1 MASSEG
7 LTDTHGDSEA
17 TAPTEESAP
26 ANGNGSLWRAR
37 LTERFT
43 IPGAVAICACRSVLG
58 IWRAS
63 GIPFQV
69 RDIGLGGLSLR
80 HIGVELKPGT
90 RLRLNILLPKC
101 APITVKGT
109 VVWNKHDATSGSSV
123 GTQFNRICGV
133 KFVDYDARAWSVLCG
148 LHRFT
153 CGITD
158 VPTPQRGAGA
168 MEASIDPR
176 PAVAGAE

>member
-1 MASSEG
+1 VASSER
-7 LTDTHGDSEA
+7 LTETHADSES
-17 TAPTEESAP
+17 TAPTEESAQ

-43 IPGAVAICACRSVLG
+43 IPGALAICARKSLFG
-58 IWRAS
+58 MWKPS

-80 HIGVELKPGT
+80 HIGVALEPGT

-101 APITVKGT
+101 APITVQGT
-109 VVWNKHDATSGSSV
+109 VVWNRDDATSVSSA

-153 CGITD
+153 CGVSD
-158 VPTPQRGAGA
+158 VPTPQHRAGA
-168 MEASIDPR
+168 MEEALDPR